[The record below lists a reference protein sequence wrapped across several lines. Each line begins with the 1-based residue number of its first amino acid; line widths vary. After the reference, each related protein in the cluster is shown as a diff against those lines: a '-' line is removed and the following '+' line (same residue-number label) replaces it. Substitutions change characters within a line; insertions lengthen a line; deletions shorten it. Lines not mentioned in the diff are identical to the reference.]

1 VSEQVAADR
10 DVPTD
15 PLPAGNDDA
24 AGRRV
29 TFKVGLIQALR
40 MLVRFQ
46 SVLGLAAVFVAGVI
60 VSPRINGEVLFLQPR
75 NLGSIIQDISEYG
88 ILAVGMTFVII
99 SGGIDLSVGRVLGLS
114 TVVVASFLMQAHW
127 DVIPTVLAT
136 LAIGLAFGALQG
148 AISVQLRL
156 QAFIVTLAGT
166 WIAYGVAL
174 SLLPHGQFIGISF
187 GEGPNHAPA
196 AFQHLSDSLFGHT
209 VPVVALIFLGVG
221 LLGVLI
227 LNTTRFGRQVYAIG
241 GNERAARLSGIPVA
255 RVRIVVFGIS
265 GLMAALAGIVDAGQ
279 YNFGNPA
286 QGYGYELMAIAAVVI
301 GGTSLMGG
309 RGSMVG
315 TLAGVLM
322 LGTLNNLLLLNNVDS
337 NVQKVVTGVIV
348 VVAASLQTVVGGL
361 TGSLG
366 GRQPARPGTAPAAPA
381 TPATPASR

>member
-1 VSEQVAADR
+1 VSEHAVSKPDVPPDPLTAADEEG
-10 DVPTD
+10 
-15 PLPAGNDDA
+15 AGS
-24 AGRRV
+24 GSTLR
-29 TFKVGLIQALR
+29 FGLIQALG

-46 SVLGLAAVFVAGVI
+46 SVLGLAAVVVAGV
-60 VSPRINGEVLFLQPR
+60 VFSPRIDGNLLFLQPR

-114 TVVVASFLMQAHW
+114 TVVLAGLLMVADW
-127 DVIPTVLAT
+127 DAVPAVLAT
-136 LAIGLAFGALQG
+136 LVIGMLFGLVQGAL
-148 AISVQLRL
+148 SVRLRL
-156 QAFIVTLAGT
+156 QSFIVTLAGT

-174 SLLPHGQFIGISF
+174 SLLPNGQFIGITF
-187 GEGPNHAPA
+187 GDGPNHAPA
-196 AFQHLSDSLFGHT
+196 AFQQLSSSLFGHT

-221 LLGVLI
+221 LVGVVVLHS
-227 LNTTRFGRQVYAIG
+227 TRFGRQVYAIG

-265 GLMAALAGIVDAGQ
+265 GLMAGLAGVVDAGQ

-337 NVQKVVTGVIV
+337 NVQKVVTGLIV
-348 VVAASLQTVVGGL
+348 VVAASLQTVVGGF

-366 GRQPARPGTAPAAPA
+366 GRRQAAKTAGP
-381 TPATPASR
+381 SIGGER